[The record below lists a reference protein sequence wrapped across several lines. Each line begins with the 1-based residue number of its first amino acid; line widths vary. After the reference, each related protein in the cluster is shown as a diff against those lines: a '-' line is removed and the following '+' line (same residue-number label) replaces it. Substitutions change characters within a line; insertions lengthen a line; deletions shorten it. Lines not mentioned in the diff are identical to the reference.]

1 MSLLTSF
8 LQLFKWNTSDENDL
22 EQQFDIDKAMNDNW
36 DKLDEAIEDLDTN
49 KVDKVDGKG
58 LSTNDFTN
66 EYKEKLDSLKNY
78 DDTEIT
84 QEIEDIQEEQAKQNE
99 DIEDLK
105 QNDAKQDDL
114 IQKLKDN
121 CINVTTEEATSLQV
135 IDASTL
141 PAKLDVRGNHS
152 QETREGYNE
161 LKITEGNQTYYGVT
175 MTVNNDGSVKFNGT
189 ATATTGGFLLTGN
202 TNYSVDDFPY
212 GEQLTF
218 SCEGLVE
225 GLELAIAEADS
236 SGAWLRN
243 IVVLNST
250 NPKQQITPTKGE
262 NAVYIRVAYTVTNG
276 KTFNNII
283 TYPMFYK
290 GTENKSFEQYGASP
304 SIDYPS
310 TVHDVGDNVNI
321 FDKDNVNKILA
332 TPSNLTMIASKSGG
346 ASFYLEIKPNTNY
359 SISRKIVGSRFLAAT
374 SVEIPT
380 VGVSLTQNVPNN
392 NGDEINITTGE
403 NDNYLLVYYLY
414 NNSEN
419 EEEILSSIKIEE
431 GTEATTYSPY
441 GQGSVEVKKINSNI
455 MPILELGSYW
465 KYTEKGI
472 QNIEGNS
479 GHTITSFN
487 LKKGQTIKVGF
498 KLFSKPTVSTSF
510 TGYIDGAENTNLN
523 LTNINNFN
531 LNQVYTRTY
540 TATKDCKFG
549 YVMWGNSNTSIFE
562 FQLWA
567 NLENAE
573 DYQQYEEQSYILDI
587 QKPMLNGDCFDF
599 KNNKEVH
606 IWKENTLNGTE
617 NWQQS
622 SIYNDIYYLQ
632 DNNMSSDISKGNLIC
647 DQFFFGGIVTST
659 DDMENNKCYRYQTGT
674 ILSNNIY
681 VKNSN
686 FKSVTDFKAALAEKN
701 MTLYYIA
708 KYATQLDL
716 TKQQKEVLNQLA
728 ELPIFK
734 GTNNIITAESLAL
747 MQMQYIADTET
758 YIDNRIDEKLANINQ
773 QILEIAG
780 GN

>member
-1 MSLLTSF
+1 MSLLTS
-8 LQLFKWNTSDENDL
+8 LLKLFKWNTTDETDL
-22 EQQFDIDKAMNDNW
+22 EQEFDIDKAMNDNW
-36 DKLDEAIEDLDTN
+36 DKLDDFAERVNDAVIEIQDDIEEIQNKNTEQDETINTINESISSIQAKDEAQ
-49 KVDKVDGKG
+49 
-58 LSTNDFTN
+58 
-66 EYKEKLDSLKNY
+66 
-78 DDTEIT
+78 DTEI
-84 QEIEDIQEEQAKQNE
+84 DKQS
-99 DIEDLK
+99 
-105 QNDAKQDDL
+105 DL

-121 CINVTTEEATSLQV
+121 CINVTTEEATQLQV
-135 IDASTL
+135 KDASTL

-152 QETREGYNE
+152 QKTREGYNIWDYLSAVLSSAGGLTIE
-161 LKITEGNQTYYGVT
+161 KDYENGYI
-175 MTVNNDGSVKFNGT
+175 TVNGMPSKDYVSIVSTAYITNLLEDGQRYTLWQENYQNEETAGIYLQVARTDDNGT
-189 ATATTGGFLLTGN
+189 TRYYSLSNSATFLVDKSNNASYSIILQTSTVAN
-202 TNYSVDDFPY
+202 TKTLSNYKNRY
-212 GEQLTF
+212 ML
-218 SCEGLVE
+218 
-225 GLELAIAEADS
+225 
-236 SGAWLRN
+236 
-243 IVVLNST
+243 
-250 NPKQQITPTKGE
+250 
-262 NAVYIRVAYTVTNG
+262 
-276 KTFNNII
+276 
-283 TYPMFYK
+283 YK
-290 GTENKSFEQYGASP
+290 GTDEKSYELPGASP
-304 SIDYPS
+304 SLDYPS
-310 TVHDVGDNVNI
+310 EVRAVGDNINI
-321 FDKDNVNKILA
+321 FDKDNMNKILA
-332 TPSNLTMIASKSGG
+332 TPSGLTVIASSSGG
-346 ASFYLEIKPNTNY
+346 ASLYLEVKSNTDY
-359 SISRKIVGSRFLAAT
+359 TISRKIVGQRFLAAT
-374 SVEIPT
+374 SVEVPA
-380 VGVSLTQNVPNN
+380 VGGTLTQNVPNN
-392 NGDEINITTGE
+392 TGDGIHIKTGK
-403 NDNYLLVYYLY
+403 NDKYLLVYYLY

-431 GTEATTYSPY
+431 GTEATSYSPY

-747 MQMQYIADTET
+747 MQMEYIADTQS
-758 YIDNRIDEKLANINQ
+758 YIDSKLNNINQ
-773 QILEIAG
+773 QILKLAG